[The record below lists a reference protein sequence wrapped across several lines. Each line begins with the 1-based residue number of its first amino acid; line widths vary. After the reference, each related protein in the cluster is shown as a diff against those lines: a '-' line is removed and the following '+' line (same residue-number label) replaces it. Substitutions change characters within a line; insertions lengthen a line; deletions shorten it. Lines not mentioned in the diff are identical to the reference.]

1 MTCCCKELG
10 RQQNSVHLDEASQ
23 AAVSVPCHCPCY
35 KSIIII
41 NKKNYKHDFETIKEK
56 KEKNY
61 IVLL

>member
-1 MTCCCKELG
+1 M
-10 RQQNSVHLDEASQ
+10 SVL
-23 AAVSVPCHCPCY
+23 CHSPCY

-61 IVLL
+61 IVLLELSCIAILITKGCQA